1 MKRNKTSVRKLAGDA
16 LLVGAVLAANK
27 LFNRKEED
35 KTEVDMRDP
44 KLQRKLTM
52 LSVVYHAIGIF
63 YNE

>member
-1 MKRNKTSVRKLAGDA
+1 MKQKKTSIRKLAGDV
-16 LLVGAVLAANK
+16 LMMGAVLAANK
-27 LFNRKEED
+27 LLKRKEENR
-35 KTEVDMRDP
+35 TGVDMHDP